1 MEENNIVEWNPG
13 NMLEVT
19 LNEPDDFLKIRETLT
34 RIGVAS
40 RKDNK
45 LYQSCHIL
53 HKQGRYFIVHFKEL
67 FLLDGK
73 KSTAFRIFYD
83 AIDVVEQKV
92 EEESALDVWKK
103 AVENVT
109 PAVEVRSRRIGG
121 ATFQIPQ
128 PIRDA
133 RKLSM
138 AMKWMIGFARK
149 RNDKTMSQKLASE
162 IVAAYKEEGAA
173 FKKKQDTHRMA
184 EANKAFSH
192 FRF

>member
-1 MEENNIVEWNPG
+1 MRKSPAKKRRLLPDAKFNDTMVTQFVNN
-13 NMLEVT
+13 MM
-19 LNEPDDFLKIRETLT
+19 
-34 RIGVAS
+34 
-40 RKDNK
+40 
-45 LYQSCHIL
+45 Y
-53 HKQGRYFIVHFKEL
+53 
-67 FLLDGK
+67 DGK
-73 KSTAFRIFYD
+73 KSTAFKIFYD
-83 AIDVVEQKV
+83 ALAIVDTRVED
-92 EEESALDVWKK
+92 ESPLDVWKK
-103 AVENVT
+103 AVQNVT

-149 RNDKTMSQKLASE
+149 RNDKSMCHKLAAE

>member
-1 MEENNIVEWNPG
+1 MRKSPAKKRRLLPDAKFNDTMVTQFVNN
-13 NMLEVT
+13 MM
-19 LNEPDDFLKIRETLT
+19 
-34 RIGVAS
+34 
-40 RKDNK
+40 
-45 LYQSCHIL
+45 Y
-53 HKQGRYFIVHFKEL
+53 
-67 FLLDGK
+67 DGK
-73 KSTAFRIFYD
+73 KSTAFKIFYD
-83 AIDVVEQKV
+83 ALAIVDTRVED
-92 EEESALDVWKK
+92 ESPLDVWKK
-103 AVENVT
+103 AVQNVT

-121 ATFQIPQ
+121 ATFHIPQ

-149 RNDKTMSQKLASE
+149 RNDKSMCHKLAAE

>member
-1 MEENNIVEWNPG
+1 MRKSPAKKRRLLPDAKFNDTMVTQFVNN
-13 NMLEVT
+13 MM
-19 LNEPDDFLKIRETLT
+19 
-34 RIGVAS
+34 
-40 RKDNK
+40 
-45 LYQSCHIL
+45 Y
-53 HKQGRYFIVHFKEL
+53 
-67 FLLDGK
+67 DGK
-73 KSTAFRIFYD
+73 KSIAFKIFYD
-83 AIDVVEQKV
+83 ALAIVDTRVED
-92 EEESALDVWKK
+92 ESSLDVWKK
-103 AVENVT
+103 AVQNVT

-149 RNDKTMSQKLASE
+149 RNDKSMSQKLAAE

>member
-1 MEENNIVEWNPG
+1 MRKSPAKKRRLLPDARFNDTMVTQFVNN
-13 NMLEVT
+13 MM
-19 LNEPDDFLKIRETLT
+19 
-34 RIGVAS
+34 
-40 RKDNK
+40 
-45 LYQSCHIL
+45 Y
-53 HKQGRYFIVHFKEL
+53 
-67 FLLDGK
+67 DGK
-73 KSTAFRIFYD
+73 KSTAFKIFYD
-83 AIDVVEQKV
+83 ALSIVDSRVED
-92 EEESALDVWKK
+92 ETAINVWKK
-103 AVENVT
+103 AVQNVT

-149 RNDKTMSQKLASE
+149 RNDKSMSQKLAAE